1 MTIGKTDHLHH
12 MFIWFKPWPGS
23 LVVVSNKTI
32 KVCKYFYYI
41 KMNLLHIFE
50 YITKQPGPVVHC
62 SKYEELTSNDY
73 CTVV

>member
-12 MFIWFKPWPGS
+12 MFIWFKPWPRS

-50 YITKQPGPVVHC
+50 YITRQVACRLSSTAP
-62 SKYEELTSNDY
+62 NMRN
-73 CTVV
+73 

>member
-1 MTIGKTDHLHH
+1 MTIGKTDHLHLY
-12 MFIWFKPWPGS
+12 GS

-50 YITKQPGPVVHC
+50 YITGQVACRLSSTAP
-62 SKYEELTSNDY
+62 NMRN
-73 CTVV
+73 